1 MNKKNNPT
9 PLWENLI
16 GLAGLLLLCAG
27 FIYLTWTKITD
38 DKSPSTVLFSVS
50 DVAQSGTDFVVS
62 VKVKNEGFQ
71 SLASLQ
77 VEAVVSGE
85 DLQEERNNLEVDY
98 LPSNSTREI
107 GFYFRQNPALG
118 KLEFRALGYQVP

>member
-1 MNKKNNPT
+1 MNQKNKPT

-38 DKSPSTVLFSVS
+38 DKSPSTVSFLVS
-50 DVAQSGTDFVVS
+50 GVAQSGTDYAVTVT
-62 VKVKNEGFQ
+62 VKNDGFQ

-77 VEAVVSGE
+77 VEAVLIGE
-85 DLQEERNNLEVDY
+85 DAQEERNSLEVDY

-118 KLEFRALGYQVP
+118 KLEFRALSYQVP